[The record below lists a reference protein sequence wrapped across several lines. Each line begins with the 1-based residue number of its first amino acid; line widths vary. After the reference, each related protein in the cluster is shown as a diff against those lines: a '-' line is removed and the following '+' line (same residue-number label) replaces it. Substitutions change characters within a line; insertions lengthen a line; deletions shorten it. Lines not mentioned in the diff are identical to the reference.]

1 MKFSRHSL
9 TYREK
14 RKHTKRAI
22 ACILLLFAF
31 LFVRVVF
38 SGGGGGG
45 TRKRQ
50 LNDEYGRE
58 PLYAFG
64 THHQHHQFLQKK
76 SPGEYAMMTSSSAAG
91 GRDHQ
96 RGTGIVARESASD
109 GDGDASSHNNRY
121 HEDEEEKE
129 EQKQFS
135 LANTKMYVYSS
146 REIPEIA
153 KLGGIGAAV
162 TPDVFVLDAVADERE
177 ERSDALFRAGV
188 SGVFEDAEEVGR
200 END

>member
-9 TYREK
+9 THREK
-14 RKHTKRAI
+14 RKHTRRAI

-38 SGGGGGG
+38 SGGGGGR

-76 SPGEYAMMTSSSAAG
+76 SPGEYAMMTSSIAAG
-91 GRDHQ
+91 GRVHQ
-96 RGTGIVARESASD
+96 RGNGIVARESARGGNV
-109 GDGDASSHNNRY
+109 GDTSSSHNHRY
-121 HEDEEEKE
+121 HEDEEERE

-135 LANTKMYVYSS
+135 LANTKVYVYSS

-153 KLGGIGAAV
+153 NLA
-162 TPDVFVLDAVADERE
+162 P
-177 ERSDALFRAGV
+177 
-188 SGVFEDAEEVGR
+188 
-200 END
+200 